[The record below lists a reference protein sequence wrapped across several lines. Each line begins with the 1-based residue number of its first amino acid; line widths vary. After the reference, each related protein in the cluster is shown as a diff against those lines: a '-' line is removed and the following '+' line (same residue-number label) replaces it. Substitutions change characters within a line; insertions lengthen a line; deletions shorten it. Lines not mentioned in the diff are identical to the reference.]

1 MTQFSIETAWPWL
14 INMAASVGI
23 ASLRIVLV
31 LMIGYVAIRF
41 VRLGLR
47 ELERVMIVASDR
59 VDQESGVA
67 SKRAATLTGI
77 LRTIALSALWAI
89 IIIESLQMAGLDIA
103 PILAGAGILGLAVG
117 FGAQHLVRDLMSGF
131 FIILE
136 DQIRLGDV
144 AVINGTGGQVE
155 TITFRTIS
163 LRDFSGVVH
172 IFPNGGI
179 TTLSN
184 MTRDWSAFVLDM
196 GVAYREETDRVV
208 EVMRAVGEGLRQDQ
222 EFSALI
228 LEPIE
233 IVGVDN
239 FAGVY
244 APIREAETFM
254 RDLMHGRI
262 LNKESLA
269 QMQTWNNRA
278 HPDYG
283 LGLMADKSFPYKF
296 LMGHSGRG
304 IGVTTD
310 LYYFPHKDRVVAIF
324 CNTGLRASAP
334 EFRRA
339 YNQMRTRIVKK
350 LFLF

>member
-1 MTQFSIETAWPWL
+1 MTGFSIETAGPWL
-14 INMAASVGI
+14 ISMATSVGL

-31 LMIGYVAIRF
+31 LAIGYVAIRF

-47 ELERVMIVASDR
+47 EVERVMIVASDKP
-59 VDQESGVA
+59 DQESGVA
-67 SKRAATLTGI
+67 AKRAATLTGI

-89 IIIESLQMAGLDIA
+89 IIIESLQVAGLDIA

-179 TTLSN
+179 TSLSN
-184 MTRDWSAFVLDM
+184 MTKDWSAFVLDM
-196 GVAYREETDRVV
+196 GVAYREDTDRVV
-208 EVMRAVGEGLRQDQ
+208 EVMRAVGEALRQDQ
-222 EFSALI
+222 DFSALI

-233 IVGVDN
+233 IVGVEN
-239 FAGVY
+239 FADSAVT
-244 APIREAETFM
+244 IRARIKTKPAEQWKIGREYRRRLKKAFDAQGIEIPFPMRTLLMGEADQPLKVEV
-254 RDLMHGRI
+254 I
-262 LNKESLA
+262 A
-269 QMQTWNNRA
+269 
-278 HPDYG
+278 G
-283 LGLMADKSFPYKF
+283 LGLGK
-296 LMGHSGRG
+296 G
-304 IGVTTD
+304 
-310 LYYFPHKDRVVAIF
+310 
-324 CNTGLRASAP
+324 
-334 EFRRA
+334 
-339 YNQMRTRIVKK
+339 
-350 LFLF
+350 